1 MLDQRWQLSFQSL
14 LENGLNLIENKAKLS
29 KDEIKKHVEDL
40 FLQRYKTLLK
50 GESFPYD
57 AIDCVLSTGMDS
69 IIDIKAK
76 VAAFSDLKK
85 QPYFEPLAIAFRR
98 VVSILDRKVD
108 GEVDPGLLNE
118 LAEKQLYA
126 AFLKVLDPVLN
137 HIKNKEF
144 SSALEKMGEIKPA
157 VDDFFDNVMV
167 MVEDPALRDNR
178 LCLLRDLSGLFSDL
192 ADFSK
197 IVLKKS

>member
-1 MLDQRWQLSFQSL
+1 V
-14 LENGLNLIENKAKLS
+14 ENGLILIANKAKLD
-29 KDEIKKHVEDL
+29 KDEIKKHVADL
-40 FLQRYKTLLK
+40 FSQRYKTLLN
-50 GESFPYD
+50 GEGFPYD

-69 IIDIKAK
+69 IVDVKSK

-98 VVSILDRKVD
+98 VASILDKKVG
-108 GEVDPGLLNE
+108 GEIDPSLLNE
-118 LAEKQLYA
+118 AAEKHLYT
-126 AFLKVLDPVLN
+126 AFLKVRNPVLN

-144 SSALEKMGEIKPA
+144 SSALEKMGEIKPS

-167 MVEDPALRDNR
+167 MVEDSTLRENR
-178 LCLLRDLSGLFSDL
+178 LCLLRDISDLFSDL

>member
-1 MLDQRWQLSFQSL
+1 MDRKWQISFQSL
-14 LENGLNLIENKAKLS
+14 VENGVNLIENKARLS

-40 FLQRYKTLLK
+40 FSQRYKTLLN
-50 GESFPYD
+50 GEGFPYD

-69 IIDIKAK
+69 IVDVKAK

-98 VVSILDRKVD
+98 VASILDKKVD
-108 GEVDPGLLNE
+108 GEIDPGLLNE
-118 LAEKQLYA
+118 PAEKQLYA
-126 AFLKVLDPVLN
+126 AFLKVRDPVLN

-144 SSALEKMGEIKPA
+144 SSALEKMGEIKPS
-157 VDDFFDNVMV
+157 VDEFFDNVMV
-167 MVEDPALRDNR
+167 MVEDPSLRDNR
-178 LCLLRDLSGLFSDL
+178 LCLLRDISGLFSGL